1 MKNDHIMRRRLL
13 AMLSVAAFAPLAGAQ
28 HYDMLQWG
36 ADRGYYDAPYFRYE
50 AEPHYCVGFD
60 GQYLGRTDDQLFFQ
74 SEASNQ
80 QAITLGR
87 EGYVEWRNDSGDA
100 DGVTLRFSV
109 PWGSSA
115 KVAILGGNGENLG
128 EMVLNTDHSWQYCEK
143 RQGSRTDKP
152 ETYSI
157 HVRNDNEFV
166 RMRFDETHR
175 RLSRAIAQGETF
187 RIVNLSETPVTVDF
201 LEIEKTHKVE
211 FKDGWTRWTKE
222 IDGNL
227 QNFINSH
234 PGQTIYIDE
243 EYVGVRGKLNL
254 GSANLQGRGMWYT
267 ELHWEGDGAGF
278 NGFGGSVRDMY
289 LSSYQNQRYDSPNH
303 SANGYGSPG
312 KCFNGSAG
320 HVENVWVE
328 HFECGGWLSGANGS
342 YFTNCRFRN
351 NYADG
356 MNFCNSSNC
365 ILEHSS
371 FRNNGDDDMAS
382 WSAESYCSNNIFRF
396 NTAEHNWRASS
407 LGFFGGGGHH
417 AHNILVKDGMEN
429 GVRLVSDF
437 PGPSFGNEGIRFSD
451 ITIVHCACIDGPVGR
466 HGDFWG
472 VNEGALHIEASK
484 NYSIVNPVFENIDII
499 DSRGNAVFIGSG
511 THNLTN
517 VRLNNIT
524 IDGVSDP
531 GSYAVYFENPRG
543 NASLSDIT
551 IGDVDNGRIT
561 NINGGSLESTD
572 MGGFN
577 LVVGNVT
584 TAPVVLIPGCE
595 LSLGGLAWEPAD
607 RRVES
612 VLRDGDDVIF
622 SVRIDNHSD
631 IDLPE
636 GYTVDVFLSFDN
648 GSSVAFPALKEPI
661 DAGDYKV
668 LSVTWKAVEGGHT
681 VSAVL
686 DPKNRYDHMT
696 PAERGTIIKK
706 INVAVTDIRDIP
718 FERTSGVD
726 FQPLD
731 LRWKIQGESEFRK
744 GSVREGD
751 RVVFAAGIANTG
763 TEDSPGSSKL
773 GVIISPSGNDW
784 TPADNDIRWCDMNE
798 AYEPLDAGQVRY
810 FQAYG
815 GNATSDGIWIAR
827 KGTYNVLVHAN
838 DHANESGN
846 RREDNTANKSRRF
859 SITIPFVSNPLHE
872 MADSPDDLYVETG
885 VRGIDASRDVD
896 CGWFALTGMRL
907 DRKPEIPGL
916 YINNGRK
923 VLIRGRAH

>member
-1 MKNDHIMRRRLL
+1 MPLCRIS
-13 AMLSVAAFAPLAGAQ
+13 LSVMSITAGA
-28 HYDMLQWG
+28 
-36 ADRGYYDAPYFRYE
+36 
-50 AEPHYCVGFD
+50 
-60 GQYLGRTDDQLFFQ
+60 
-74 SEASNQ
+74 
-80 QAITLGR
+80 
-87 EGYVEWRNDSGDA
+87 
-100 DGVTLRFSV
+100 
-109 PWGSSA
+109 
-115 KVAILGGNGENLG
+115 
-128 EMVLNTDHSWQYCEK
+128 
-143 RQGSRTDKP
+143 
-152 ETYSI
+152 
-157 HVRNDNEFV
+157 
-166 RMRFDETHR
+166 
-175 RLSRAIAQGETF
+175 
-187 RIVNLSETPVTVDF
+187 PV
-201 LEIEKTHKVE
+201 
-211 FKDGWTRWTKE
+211 
-222 IDGNL
+222 
-227 QNFINSH
+227 S
-234 PGQTIYIDE
+234 
-243 EYVGVRGKLNL
+243 
-254 GSANLQGRGMWYT
+254 T
-267 ELHWEGDGAGF
+267 E
-278 NGFGGSVRDMY
+278 
-289 LSSYQNQRYDSPNH
+289 
-303 SANGYGSPG
+303 
-312 KCFNGSAG
+312 
-320 HVENVWVE
+320 
-328 HFECGGWLSGANGS
+328 
-342 YFTNCRFRN
+342 
-351 NYADG
+351 
-356 MNFCNSSNC
+356 
-365 ILEHSS
+365 
-371 FRNNGDDDMAS
+371 
-382 WSAESYCSNNIFRF
+382 
-396 NTAEHNWRASS
+396 
-407 LGFFGGGGHH
+407 
-417 AHNILVKDGMEN
+417 
-429 GVRLVSDF
+429 
-437 PGPSFGNEGIRFSD
+437 
-451 ITIVHCACIDGPVGR
+451 
-466 HGDFWG
+466 
-472 VNEGALHIEASK
+472 
-484 NYSIVNPVFENIDII
+484 
-499 DSRGNAVFIGSG
+499 
-511 THNLTN
+511 
-517 VRLNNIT
+517 
-524 IDGVSDP
+524 
-531 GSYAVYFENPRG
+531 
-543 NASLSDIT
+543 
-551 IGDVDNGRIT
+551 
-561 NINGGSLESTD
+561 
-572 MGGFN
+572 
-577 LVVGNVT
+577 
-584 TAPVVLIPGCE
+584 E

-751 RVVFAAGIANTG
+751 RT
-763 TEDSPGSSKL
+763 
-773 GVIISPSGNDW
+773 DW

-846 RREDNTANKSRRF
+846 RREDNTANNSRRF